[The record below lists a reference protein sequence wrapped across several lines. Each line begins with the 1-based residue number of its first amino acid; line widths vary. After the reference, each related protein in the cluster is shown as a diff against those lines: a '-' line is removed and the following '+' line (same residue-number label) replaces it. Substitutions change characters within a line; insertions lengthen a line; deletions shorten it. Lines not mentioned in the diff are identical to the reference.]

1 MKICVIPNSL
11 VNVILILLYVKSDFC
26 VKIDREL
33 RDASDLLYKSNCESI
48 KRVFIERGRCSCSI
62 DSGIVSR
69 NTGPIECIPSK
80 IIAKSKHTWICFYSL
95 LFSS

>member
-26 VKIDREL
+26 AKIDREL

-48 KRVFIERGRCSCSI
+48 KRAFIERGRCRCSI
-62 DSGIVSR
+62 DFSIVSR

-80 IIAKSKHTWICFYSL
+80 IIAKSKHT
-95 LFSS
+95 